1 MQKDV
6 AVVRRCP
13 VSYRP
18 ATVFKMMGAVLCHTH
33 ASSRLTSSWLPAG
46 YAVQKIVE
54 YIMYGGLSG
63 KRDDRKA
70 VKKF

>member
-1 MQKDV
+1 MLLLF
-6 AVVRRCP
+6 VVVQLPSCDRLQNDGRRSF
-13 VSYRP
+13 V
-18 ATVFKMMGAVLCHTH
+18 TH

-70 VKKF
+70 AKEF